1 MKEEEEEQQQL
12 VVSIEHSKRYTTNP
26 KLVASTSDVDV
37 TSNGNTSQENTCTL
51 TSENK
56 VDSNNVSNE
65 NENAQS
71 ESISTIMESEEG
83 VRSVSKEVELP
94 ESKYESV
101 GTHEVK
107 EQEARPPSPLA
118 ISTEKESETIVTEVT
133 SSVQSEIIEC
143 NQDKVT
149 EDDSM
154 KMDDV
159 STITGNA
166 SKEVKTNSEL
176 VHVPQHVD
184 DKEIPTDKLPA
195 VDDVTENPLQ
205 SLELVQDLETS
216 PAKVS
221 FMISKTLESTPLQDN
236 TEGFIRES
244 LMLSPRKGDVESG
257 SEVNSITVEPPSPI
271 RDEIS
276 VVAEEGFVSFSA
288 EPEPEVQ
295 KDENNDEQLQK
306 EENNEEQLQKD
317 ENNDEQL
324 QKGEK
329 NDEQLQKDEKN
340 DEQLQK
346 DENNEE
352 QLQKDENNEEQFQK
366 DEKKEPPQKDENNEE
381 QLQKDEK
388 KEQLQ
393 KDENNDEQLQKDEN
407 NEEQLQKNENNKQ
420 QLHKNEKNEEQL
432 QKDENNDEQLQKDEN
447 NDEQLQKE
455 EKNDEQLQKDEK
467 NEEQLQKDE
476 NNDEQLQKD
485 ENNEEQFQ
493 KDEKKEP
500 PQKDENN
507 EEQLQKDEKK
517 EQLQKDENNEEQ
529 LQKDENN
536 EEQLR
541 KDENN
546 KQQLHKNENIHV
558 HVEESE
564 EKMETNEMEEQAP
577 AVTQSEL
584 SEEIGERQNDIKLD
598 EKEEQMRGSEDLV
611 TSSEA
616 NVHVDREGDPR
627 DGITGE
633 DDGKIEGSGQLK
645 QVVSC
650 QSALD
655 SGPIEVD
662 VLVPTVEEDD
672 FSAFSVEA
680 AEVRNLDSATS
691 DKKRPSTLLSSS
703 DKAYDTG
710 DVTSDGVTNSHDI
723 ETFRKR
729 HVSVPEGM
737 EKDTDR
743 AVVSC
748 ILLVYI
754 PMYIVHVL

>member
-26 KLVASTSDVDV
+26 KLVASTSDVDM
-37 TSNGNTSQENTCTL
+37 TSNGNTSQENTCAM

-56 VDSNNVSNE
+56 VDSNNVSE
-65 NENAQS
+65 DAQF
-71 ESISTIMESEEG
+71 ESISTVMESEEG
-83 VRSVSKEVELP
+83 VESVSKEAELP

-101 GTHEVK
+101 VTHEVK
-107 EQEARPPSPLA
+107 EQEARSPSPLA
-118 ISTEKESETIVTEVT
+118 ISTEKESEKMVTEVT
-133 SSVQSEIIEC
+133 SSVQSEIIES
-143 NQDKVT
+143 NQVKVT

-159 STITGNA
+159 STITGNV
-166 SKEVKTNSEL
+166 SREVETNSEL
-176 VHVPQHVD
+176 VHVPQQVE

-221 FMISKTLESTPLQDN
+221 FMISKTLESTPLRDN
-236 TEGFIRES
+236 MEDFIREP
-244 LMLSPRKGDVESG
+244 LMLSPHRGDVESG

-295 KDENNDEQLQK
+295 KDENDDEQLQK
-306 EENNEEQLQKD
+306 EENNEEQLQKE
-317 ENNDEQL
+317 ENNEEQL
-324 QKGEK
+324 QKE
-329 NDEQLQKDEKN
+329 EKN

-352 QLQKDENNEEQFQK
+352 QLQKDENNEEQLQK
-366 DEKKEPPQKDENNEE
+366 EENNEE

-388 KEQLQ
+388 
-393 KDENNDEQLQKDEN
+393 NDEQLQKEEN
-407 NEEQLQKNENNKQ
+407 NEEQLQKE
-420 QLHKNEKNEEQL
+420 
-432 QKDENNDEQLQKDEN
+432 
-447 NDEQLQKE
+447 
-455 EKNDEQLQKDEK
+455 
-467 NEEQLQKDE
+467 
-476 NNDEQLQKD
+476 
-485 ENNEEQFQ
+485 
-493 KDEKKEP
+493 
-500 PQKDENN
+500 ENN
-507 EEQLQKDEKK
+507 EEQLQKDEKNDEQLQK
-517 EQLQKDENNEEQ
+517 EENNDEQLQKDEKKDEQLQKDENNEEQ
-529 LQKDENN
+529 LQKDEKNDKQLQKDEKNDEQLQKDEKNDKQLQKDEEQLQKDENN
-536 EEQLR
+536 EEQLQKEENNEEQLQ

-546 KQQLHKNENIHV
+546 EEQLQKEENNKEQFHKDDL
-558 HVEESE
+558 EESE
-564 EKMETNEMEEQAP
+564 EKMETNEMEEQAT

-584 SEEIGERQNDIKLD
+584 SEEVGEQQNDIKLD
-598 EKEEQMRGSEDLV
+598 QKEEQTRGSEDLV

-616 NVHVDREGDPR
+616 NVHVDGEGDPS
-627 DGITGE
+627 GVITGE
-633 DDGKIEGSGQLK
+633 DDGKIEGSGQQK

-748 ILLVYI
+748 ILPVYT
-754 PMYIVHVL
+754 PMYMYCKYSITAFMYMCIFMYTYMYM